1 MKSFFKNI
9 QLKPK
14 KNKDISY
21 DDELVNNLT
30 IKTKPKLKVIISLTL
45 LVFIGSVTATL

>member
-30 IKTKPKLKVIISLTL
+30 IKTKSYYFSYFIS
-45 LVFIGSVTATL
+45 IYR